1 MVAMCSSGW
10 QSCLWFSSYWGQV
23 HRRYP
28 AAIELMILLLAI
40 AVGLLAGLAR
50 ARIRGG
56 HLQAPEL
63 RLVWW
68 APIAFLP
75 QWLAFHFP
83 TTRDLVTDRVA
94 AAALVGSQ
102 LLLLVFAWVNRKQ
115 AGVWLLGAGLVLNL
129 CVIIPNKGLMPVS
142 PEVVAQLLPDQ
153 PAGAWQIGERIGWSI
168 ILPATATRLWWL
180 SDHFLVPAWFPYR
193 KALSVGDLFIAAGAF
208 WFLWTLG
215 APQIQDDEG
224 A

>member
-1 MVAMCSSGW
+1 
-10 QSCLWFSSYWGQV
+10 
-23 HRRYP
+23 
-28 AAIELMILLLAI
+28 MILLLAI

-129 CVIIPNKGLMPVS
+129 CVIISNKGLMPVS

-153 PAGAWQIGERIGWSI
+153 PTG
-168 ILPATATRLWWL
+168 TWL
-180 SDHFLVPAWFPYR
+180 SDHLLVSAWFPYR